1 MYSVVLSPSAIMDE
15 SIRSSRLTTSMF
27 NAEQSMLYRPSITD
41 MSVSTFIGSDPSLG
55 VSVLRISKKSQS
67 ISQDDGLEIQG

>member
-1 MYSVVLSPSAIMDE
+1 
-15 SIRSSRLTTSMF
+15 MF

-41 MSVSTFIGSDPSLG
+41 MSASTFIGSDPSLG

-67 ISQDDGLEIQG
+67 IAQDDGLEIQG